1 MAPGPCRLRGA
12 ARSGGRRR
20 RRRRGSCGAA
30 TRVEGRRGIRW
41 RPPVTR
47 VYFIWRRRATRRG
60 WGGGRG
66 SDREAR
72 APRPRASSGDGLRRG
87 YYWRPVRQSYAL
99 AWPLLI
105 GRPATSAVPLWC
117 PVPSPTGTGF
127 QLLARLVIAP
137 SVEPERARPVLTGLV
152 FLLYIFINILKQNF
166 KCNLNLIS
174 FKKTNQCLRGHSS
187 SPLVPGRGYACRMQ
201 SRWMQ
206 KV

>member
-87 YYWRPVRQSYAL
+87 KARV
-99 AWPLLI
+99 
-105 GRPATSAVPLWC
+105 
-117 PVPSPTGTGF
+117 
-127 QLLARLVIAP
+127 LLASGPPII
-137 SVEPERARPVLTGLV
+137 RARLAAADRASSHECRSALVSGPVANG
-152 FLLYIFINILKQNF
+152 
-166 KCNLNLIS
+166 IS
-174 FKKTNQCLRGHSS
+174 VVSSTGHSS
-187 SPLVPGRGYACRMQ
+187 FC
-201 SRWMQ
+201 
-206 KV
+206 